1 MKVSGEFSP
10 LSFYELC
17 VHIHVNNTN
26 FERHNSLEYNII
38 GDELLLNFGA
48 KFQR

>member
-17 VHIHVNNTN
+17 VDMHVNKTN
-26 FERHNSLEYNII
+26 FERHNSLEYNHMTYLGKTKQTI
-38 GDELLLNFGA
+38 
-48 KFQR
+48 